1 MISTQEST
9 ALVLSLLP
17 EDEALHVL
25 LSVNGG
31 HRRWCAMPEDEIIN
45 RDIRVWDTVIV
56 RTKAD
61 GGIEIVRVVLEERR
75 CPSRGGKGG
84 RHERPQVLFL
94 QRG

>member
-1 MISTQEST
+1 MSHQQEST

-31 HRRWCAMPEDEIIN
+31 HRRWCAMPEEEVIN

-56 RTKAD
+56 STQSD
-61 GGIEIVRVVLEERR
+61 GGIEIVRVVLEERPPMSLPWR
-75 CPSRGGKGG
+75 KRGK
-84 RHERPQVLFL
+84 V
-94 QRG
+94 

>member
-1 MISTQEST
+1 MISTQDPT

-56 RTKAD
+56 STKAG
-61 GGIEIVRVVLEERR
+61 GGIEIVRVVLEERPPMSVPWR
-75 CPSRGGKGG
+75 KGGKA
-84 RHERPQVLFL
+84 
-94 QRG
+94 

>member
-1 MISTQEST
+1 MSHQQEST

-31 HRRWCAMPEDEIIN
+31 NRRWCTMPEEEIRN

-56 RTKAD
+56 RTQAD
-61 GGIEIVRVVLEERR
+61 GGIEIVRVVLEERPPMSHPWR
-75 CPSRGGKGG
+75 EGGKA
-84 RHERPQVLFL
+84 
-94 QRG
+94 

>member
-31 HRRWCAMPEDEIIN
+31 NRRWCAMPEEEVIN
-45 RDIRVWDTVIV
+45 RDIRVWDSRAGGGCGHAGQIFPL
-56 RTKAD
+56 RHPGLRLRGDRGKLAHRLRDRAD
-61 GGIEIVRVVLEERR
+61 V
-75 CPSRGGKGG
+75 
-84 RHERPQVLFL
+84 
-94 QRG
+94 

>member
-1 MISTQEST
+1 MSHQQEST

-31 HRRWCAMPEDEIIN
+31 NRRWCAMPEEEVIN

-56 RTKAD
+56 STKAG
-61 GGIEIVRVVLEERR
+61 GGIEIVRVVLEERPPMSLPWR
-75 CPSRGGKGG
+75 KGGKA
-84 RHERPQVLFL
+84 
-94 QRG
+94 

>member
-31 HRRWCAMPEDEIIN
+31 NRRWCAMPEDEVIN
-45 RDIRVWDTVIV
+45 RDIRVWDTVIA
-56 RTKAD
+56 RPHAD
-61 GGIEIVRVVLEERR
+61 RGVDLVRVALEERPPMSLPWR
-75 CPSRGGKGG
+75 TVGKA
-84 RHERPQVLFL
+84 
-94 QRG
+94 